1 MSRPIVGSRRTRA
14 CAGGHKRSDTIGGP
28 ACLIKVIAAQIETFR
43 RGLRKCVRANS
54 LPTEARSL
62 VIVTGHWCACSLSG

>member
-28 ACLIKVIAAQIETFR
+28 ACLIKVIAIKVIAAQIETFR

-54 LPTEARSL
+54 LPT
-62 VIVTGHWCACSLSG
+62 

>member
-54 LPTEARSL
+54 LPT
-62 VIVTGHWCACSLSG
+62 